1 MTRNNV
7 KKTTSQNN
15 NDRTSNINLKNN
27 NDRMSNINLKNK
39 NISDDEEEGY
49 LPLKYP
55 IRGSQ
60 KKCDEKIKKFKINS
74 EDKKEA
80 SCSNSKVCEK
90 CSKNITQNQNYL
102 QCNDICKRFYHLK
115 CSKSNTKLIDNNL
128 IEMKEE
134 WICEKCKVKYT
145 GNLENYIKDIQK
157 SINFISEKYDI
168 IYEEN
173 KNFLKTLMEISKNQE
188 ELKKEN
194 ISLKKHVENLQK
206 EITNI
211 EQKNDVKS
219 QISIKN
225 NIEIKGVPEN
235 PNIDDKEITKKILKQ
250 IGINTE
256 KEDIIEIKR
265 TESKNENIIKI
276 KLKNEDIKKKILE
289 KSKQYFRNN
298 GKLTTYELNLKGN
311 QNIIYVNEELT
322 PKTKYL
328 FGKTKEL
335 KKNSF
340 KFIWIK
346 NGKIFVR
353 KNEEERII
361 HINTE
366 ETLKQLINLNN
377 C

>member
-1 MTRNNV
+1 M
-7 KKTTSQNN
+7 
-15 NDRTSNINLKNN
+15 
-27 NDRMSNINLKNK
+27 NK
-39 NISDDEEEGY
+39 
-49 LPLKYP
+49 
-55 IRGSQ
+55 
-60 KKCDEKIKKFKINS
+60 
-74 EDKKEA
+74 
-80 SCSNSKVCEK
+80 
-90 CSKNITQNQNYL
+90 
-102 QCNDICKRFYHLK
+102 
-115 CSKSNTKLIDNNL
+115 
-128 IEMKEE
+128 
-134 WICEKCKVKYT
+134 
-145 GNLENYIKDIQK
+145 
-157 SINFISEKYDI
+157 
-168 IYEEN
+168 
-173 KNFLKTLMEISKNQE
+173 
-188 ELKKEN
+188 
-194 ISLKKHVENLQK
+194 
-206 EITNI
+206 
-211 EQKNDVKS
+211 KNDVKS

-225 NIEIKGVPEN
+225 NIKIKGVPEN

-250 IGINTE
+250 IGISTE

-353 KNEEERII
+353 KNEEERVI